1 MFWKRTTSAAA
12 ITGLISGLLIV
23 IVFNNFAPS
32 WFGKETLL
40 YTAYLNGAGQY
51 EIPFMVNMGWSF
63 AFTVLIMVLV
73 SLAGPRV
80 NPKAFELDQDMFK
93 LKPSTIALITI
104 ILMTVLALYVKFW

>member
-1 MFWKRTTSAAA
+1 
-12 ITGLISGLLIV
+12 
-23 IVFNNFAPS
+23 
-32 WFGKETLL
+32 
-40 YTAYLNGAGQY
+40 
-51 EIPFMVNMGWSF
+51 MGWSF

-104 ILMTVLALYVKFW
+104 ILMMVLALYIKFW